1 MTVAEIQEL
10 AKALRLSFRDE
21 VEAEAFCRELLALEA
36 LCAPL
41 LGVTGQS
48 TDRLRARGTDALRED
63 CVGESLTVDALR
75 AMAPVWEDGFFAV
88 PRAIEGGDGLD
99 A

>member
-1 MTVAEIQEL
+1 MTVAELQEL
-10 AKALRLSFRDE
+10 AKALRLSFRDGA
-21 VEAEAFCRELLALEA
+21 EAESFCRELTALEE

-41 LGVTGQS
+41 LGFTGQS

-63 CVGESLTVDALR
+63 RVGESLSIEALR

-88 PRAIEGGDGLD
+88 PRAIEGGDGHD
-99 A
+99 E